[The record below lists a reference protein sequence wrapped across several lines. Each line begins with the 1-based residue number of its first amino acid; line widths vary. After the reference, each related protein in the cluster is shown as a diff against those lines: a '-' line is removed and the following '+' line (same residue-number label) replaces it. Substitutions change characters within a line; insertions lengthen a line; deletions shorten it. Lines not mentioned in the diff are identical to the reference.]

1 MVPYLKAT
9 LLSNIPGVRHGF
21 FTREGGVSD
30 GDFQSLNTARE
41 KGDNPEHVEENR
53 RRICESLGFN
63 GENLIT
69 VRQIHSSKVLVV
81 NQPFLENLPE
91 ADALVT
97 TIPGLLIS
105 VLTADCVPVLLSTS
119 RGNIV
124 AAVHAG
130 WRGTVGGI
138 LGATVQQMKD
148 LGAQDIIAALG
159 PCIWQDDYEVSQ
171 EFYENL
177 RNEPSF
183 FKPGHRSQHWQ
194 FDLPGFVMKQLSVA
208 GISQIVP
215 SLANTYGDADR
226 FFSFRRKTI
235 LGEANFGCALSGIG
249 IKN

>member
-1 MVPYLKAT
+1 MVPYLKAS
-9 LLSNIPGVRHGF
+9 LLSNVQGVRHGF
-21 FTREGGVSD
+21 FTRKGGVSQ
-30 GDFQSLNTARE
+30 GDFKTLNTARE
-41 KGDNPEHVEENR
+41 KGDSLEHVEENR
-53 RRICESLGFN
+53 RRVCESLGFK

-97 TIPGLLIS
+97 TTPGLLIS
-105 VLTADCVPVLLSTS
+105 VLTADCVPILLSTM
-119 RGNIV
+119 RGDIV

-130 WRGTVGGI
+130 WRGAVGEI
-138 LGATVQQMKD
+138 IEATVQQMKD
-148 LGAQDIIAALG
+148 LGGQDIIAALG

-177 RNEPSF
+177 RDEPSF
-183 FKPGHRSQHWQ
+183 FKPGHRPHHWQ
-194 FDLPGFVMKQLSVA
+194 FDLPGFVMKRLSRA
-208 GISQIVP
+208 GISQIMP
-215 SLANTYGDADR
+215 ALANTYADADR

-235 LGEANFGCALSGIG
+235 LGEANFGCSLSGIG